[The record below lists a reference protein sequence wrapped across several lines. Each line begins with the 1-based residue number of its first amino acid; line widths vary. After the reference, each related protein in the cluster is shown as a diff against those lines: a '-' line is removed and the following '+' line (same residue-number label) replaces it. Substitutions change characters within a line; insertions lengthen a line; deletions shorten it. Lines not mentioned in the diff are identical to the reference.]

1 MTDAEKYLREYRN
14 LVKERKDLA
23 RRIRKKPNAQLEKF
37 DKELERRLQ
46 KAEDYIQDVESSE
59 IRQLLRYRY
68 IDGLSWERVADQMG
82 GGNSGDGCRMIV
94 RRFWGS

>member
-14 LVKERKDLA
+14 LIKERKNLA

-37 DKELERRLQ
+37 DKELERRLR
-46 KAEDYIQDVESSE
+46 KAEDYIQDVDSSE

-68 IDGLSWERVADQMG
+68 IDGLSWERVAYQMG